1 MNSRRAFTLVELL
14 VVIAIIGILAA
25 LLLPVLNAAKTKAR
39 QTICLNNLRQINL
52 GVQIYCDDF
61 NGNTP
66 IDKDA
71 ELKAENIYEYGLNR
85 FFSYRRLM
93 GKYVG
98 LNGEPSPQDRLFA
111 CPADTFCYDL
121 KPPSLD
127 IFYVPAS
134 LHEQTNSDY
143 SSYAFNGGISN
154 IFSVFTNTIGIGDR
168 KMSSVRDPV
177 KTVLVTEVS
186 ALFPYSWHQ
195 PGNSSTFGAVTFN
208 NGAVLFVDAKNM
220 VSFVD
225 GHVSYVKIFWN
236 PSPIQPGVWS
246 LAIQSDPPAGYDYK
260 WSGD

>member
-121 KPPSLD
+121 RPPSLD

-134 LHEQTNSDY
+134 LHGQTNSDY

-220 VSFVD
+220 VGFVD